1 MEGKPKLLLVGM
13 ATLQYCCGMVL
24 WGSEETKVGVA
35 RMTKE
40 TMSRLEPIHI

>member
-1 MEGKPKLLLVGM
+1 MEGRPKLLLVGM

-24 WGSEETKVGVA
+24 RGSEETKVGVA

-40 TMSRLEPIHI
+40 TMFRLELIDI